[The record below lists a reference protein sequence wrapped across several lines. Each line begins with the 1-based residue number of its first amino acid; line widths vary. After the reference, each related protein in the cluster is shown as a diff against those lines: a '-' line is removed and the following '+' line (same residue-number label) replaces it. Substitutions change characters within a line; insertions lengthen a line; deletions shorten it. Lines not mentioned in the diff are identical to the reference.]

1 MNVTIGSCYKKL
13 STGRQYVVSDLEVT
27 EDQEVFITLREVNTI
42 HSRYIPM
49 RELCSQ
55 YKEVKKN
62 NP

>member
-13 STGRQYVVSDLEVT
+13 STGRQYDVIDLEVT
-27 EDQEVFITLREVNTI
+27 KDQELFVTLREVNTI
-42 HSRYIPM
+42 HSRYISM